1 MESRM
6 GKNFCV
12 ALSIVLA
19 SASAYSHHSASA
31 FDLDRVL
38 EFQGTVVKYRWRN
51 PHVYIVVRDE
61 NDIEWTVESDAIA
74 VLSRSN
80 WSRDSFN
87 IGDSVSVRANPDK
100 SATKKHALLLSIVG
114 PNGVSMASMKR
125 TDQSNVPSI
134 PVTASSLAGVWTSER
149 AQTRSLRRAFKNHPL
164 TEKGQLAKAEFEES
178 MNPTAECVSF
188 PTPFIMAMN
197 SVYLIEVELREDE
210 IQLRSEFYDT
220 TRTVYMDGR
229 KHPQNGNRTN
239 QGHSIGWWEEGT
251 LVIDTTQFADHR
263 SAIPNLGVPSG
274 SKKHVIERLTL
285 SEDGS
290 RVVIRILMN
299 DPEYFSEPIST
310 VFAWSYAPNL
320 AMDTVDCDPEVA
332 RFFLE

>member
-1 MESRM
+1 M
-6 GKNFCV
+6 GKKLFV
-12 ALSIVLA
+12 ALTTILV

-31 FDLDRVL
+31 FDLNREL
-38 EFQGTVVKYRWRN
+38 AFQGTVVQYRWRN

-61 NDIEWTVESDAIA
+61 NDVEWTVESDAIA
-74 VLSRSN
+74 VLSRSH
-80 WSRDSFN
+80 WSRDSFE

-100 SATKKHALLLSIVG
+100 NATKKHALLLSIVG

-125 TDQSNVPSI
+125 TGQSNVPSV
-134 PVTASSLAGVWTSER
+134 PVTASSLAGIWTSDR
-149 AQTRSLRRAFKNHPL
+149 ARTRSLRRAFSNHPL
-164 TEKGQLAKAEFEES
+164 TEKGQLAKAEFDER

-197 SVYLIEVELREDE
+197 AVYLIEVELRDDE

-220 TRTVYMDGR
+220 RRTVYMDGR
-229 KHPQNGNRTN
+229 NHPQDGDRTY
-239 QGHSIGWWEEGT
+239 QGHSIGWWDEGT

-263 SAIPNLGVPSG
+263 STIPGTGIPSG
-274 SKKHVIERLTL
+274 SEKHTVERLTL

-290 RVVIRILMN
+290 QVVVSILMN
-299 DPEYFSEPIST
+299 DPEYLAEPIAT
-310 VFAWSYAPNL
+310 ELVWSYAPDL

-332 RFFLE
+332 RYFLE